1 MLLSSKN
8 RLKFIVA
15 IIFVNLSMLWLIY
28 LSISLSIEKNNNFD
42 GIIGVFIGGS
52 LLILLDILFI
62 YIRKY
67 IFLEVKIENE
77 IVKLY
82 YFNKEISSCSKE
94 DIKLVLFNK
103 DTVFLLTDLPLE
115 IDKKN
120 IQKCINK
127 NTITFRIS
135 CDKLKY
141 LLSFVNTSEV
151 FIIAKYSSYYS
162 SEIERY
168 SNVVYL

>member
-15 IIFVNLSMLWLIY
+15 IIFANISMLWLIY
-28 LSISLSIEKNNNFD
+28 LSISLSIEKNNSFD

-115 IDKKN
+115 IDKKT
-120 IQKCINK
+120 IQKYINK

>member
-15 IIFVNLSMLWLIY
+15 IILVNLSMLWLIY
-28 LSISLSIEKNNNFD
+28 LSISLSIEKNNSFD

-77 IVKLY
+77 FVKLY

-103 DTVFLLTDLPLE
+103 DTVFLLTDLPLD